1 MTTARHPFSRVRII
15 GTGLLGTSVALGLR
29 EQSVEV
35 DLEDSSPSRLRL
47 AEDYGAGHGADSGTP
62 FPDLVVV
69 ATPPDVTASVVRD
82 ALARFPDA
90 VVIDVASVKNGIAA
104 EVADSAGRF
113 IPTHPM
119 AGRERGGPTAA
130 RVDLFTGR
138 PWVICAD
145 AGAAGAGVQALV
157 ESLGAVVVTMSL
169 EEHDRA
175 VALLSHAPQAIS
187 SAVAA
192 ELGDAEVSWLNL
204 AGQGVRD
211 VTRIAA
217 SDPDLWAQIFEGN
230 STFVADR
237 IDSVASRL
245 GALATA
251 LRDVDNPGAR
261 TAVHEALRAGQAGV
275 AALPGKH
282 GSSERFA
289 SHIVVIDDRPGQL
302 ASLLTDVG
310 ELGVNLEDM
319 SLEHSPGA
327 PVGFVELSVSHDS
340 ADLLREGLEAKGWR
354 ISGDRG

>member
-1 MTTARHPFSRVRII
+1 MTTAPHPFSRVRII

-47 AEDYGAGHGADSGTP
+47 AEDYGAGKSADASTP
-62 FPDLVVV
+62 APDLVVV
-69 ATPPDVTASVVRD
+69 ATPPDVTASVVTD
-82 ALARFPDA
+82 ALSRFPDA
-90 VVIDVASVKNGIAA
+90 VVIDVASVKKNIA
-104 EVADSAGRF
+104 SAVSSGDGRF

-138 PWVICAD
+138 PWVVCAD
-145 AGAAGAGVQALV
+145 SAESRGVRALV
-157 ESLGAVVVTMSL
+157 ESLGAVAVQMSP

-192 ELGDAEVSWLNL
+192 ELGDAEASWMNL

-211 VTRIAA
+211 VTRIAG
-217 SDPDLWAQIFEGN
+217 SDPELWAQIFEGN
-230 STFVADR
+230 SDFVADR
-237 IDSVASRL
+237 IESISRRL
-245 GALATA
+245 DALSAA
-251 LRDVDNPGAR
+251 LRDVENPGAR
-261 TAVHEALRAGQAGV
+261 TAVHEALQAGKDGV
-275 AALPGKH
+275 SSLPGKH
-282 GSSERFA
+282 GSAERY
-289 SHIVVIDDRPGQL
+289 STLIVVIDDRPGQL
-302 ASLLTDVG
+302 AALLTGVG

-327 PVGFVELSVSHDS
+327 PVGFVELSVAHDS
-340 ADLLREGLEAKGWR
+340 AEVLRDGLEAQGWR

>member
-1 MTTARHPFSRVRII
+1 MTTAPHPFSRVRII

-47 AEDYGAGHGADSGTP
+47 AEDYGAGQSVNDDSP
-62 FPDLVVV
+62 APDLVVV
-69 ATPPDVTASVVRD
+69 ATPPDVTAAVVTD
-82 ALARFPDA
+82 ALTRFPDA
-90 VVIDVASVKNGIAA
+90 VVIDVASVKKNIAS
-104 EVADSAGRF
+104 EVANGAGRF

-138 PWVICAD
+138 PWVVCD
-145 AGAAGAGVQALV
+145 AGSPAGAGVRALV
-157 ESLGAVVVTMSL
+157 ESLGAVVVDMSP

-192 ELGDAEVSWLNL
+192 ELGDADGSWMNL

-211 VTRIAA
+211 VTRIAG
-217 SDPDLWAQIFEGN
+217 SDPELWAQIFEGN
-230 STFVADR
+230 SDLVAER
-237 IDSVASRL
+237 IESISRRL
-245 GALATA
+245 DALAAA
-251 LRDVDNPGAR
+251 LRDVDNPRSR
-261 TAVHEALRAGQAGV
+261 TTLHDALQAGKAGV
-275 AALPGKH
+275 SSLPGKH
-282 GSSERFA
+282 GSAERYA
-289 SHIVVIDDRPGQL
+289 THIVVIDDRPGQL

-327 PVGFVELSVSHDS
+327 PVGFVELSVAHDS
-340 ADLLREGLEAKGWR
+340 ADVLREGLDAKGWR